1 MTSSLMVT
9 ILGWAGLGMTKWGAA
24 LKKYYALR
32 DEAQKK
38 VRKSRRVWL
47 GTPFSLFSNQYG
59 YSFLSFCMFS
69 SRNFMLILFEFCG
82 IPSPRRAFWDV
93 SAPCAF
99 GADIWAVTR
108 PCHRTHWG
116 GRWMGILTWMQMPT
130 PISATSTIP
139 IHSNPPLTQ
148 RQMRPN
154 CGELNMQPQS
164 NRPQLRLGSFFFLYS
179 FLLFFVPPEI
189 LKPNTNTRY

>member
-47 GTPFSLFSNQYG
+47 GTPFSLFSNQYRC
-59 YSFLSFCMFS
+59 SFLSFCMFS

-82 IPSPRRAFWDV
+82 IPSPRRAFWDA

-116 GRWMGILTWMQMPT
+116 GRWMGIYLNANANSNFGNFNNPN
-130 PISATSTIP
+130 SFKST
-139 IHSNPPLTQ
+139 SNPTT
-148 RQMRPN
+148 N
-154 CGELNMQPQS
+154 AT
-164 NRPQLRLGSFFFLYS
+164 QLRRIKYAAS
-179 FLLFFVPPEI
+179 VQ
-189 LKPNTNTRY
+189 